1 MATKKSSILNSP
13 TSTLPP
19 LTDSEKEY
27 AIKVYSERKAKL
39 AAERE
44 RLRKLLAR
52 KPPKRTRA
60 QKLNWEYGGAKGNLM
75 FAEQTIMNVRS
86 AIERAGCANTVRA
99 GLQFEEAEV
108 LRALSNYARKIDM
121 HYQVEMAIHQ
131 RKKESK

>member
-1 MATKKSSILNSP
+1 MATKTSSILNSP

-27 AIKVYSERKAKL
+27 AIKIYSERKAKL

-44 RLRKLLAR
+44 RTQKLLTR

-60 QKLNWEYGGAKGNLM
+60 QNLNWEYGGAQGSLM
-75 FAEQTIMNVRS
+75 FAKQAIMSILRQ
-86 AIERAGCANTVRA
+86 IERAGCANTVRV